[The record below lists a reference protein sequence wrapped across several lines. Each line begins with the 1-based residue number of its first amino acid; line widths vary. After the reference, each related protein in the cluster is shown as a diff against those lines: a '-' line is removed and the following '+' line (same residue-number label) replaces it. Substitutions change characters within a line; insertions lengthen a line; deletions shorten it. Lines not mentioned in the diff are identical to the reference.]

1 MYALKSLPTFNDAI
15 DNTQRKL
22 TLHYIATANGAMI
35 AGVIIA
41 LLAAIGILVAVF
53 FHLKSRKS
61 NTESLLQNHRK
72 GFEEVS
78 Q

>member
-1 MYALKSLPTFNDAI
+1 M
-15 DNTQRKL
+15 
-22 TLHYIATANGAMI
+22 TLHYIALHYIALYNITANGAMI

-41 LLAAIGILVAVF
+41 LLAAAGILVTVF
-53 FHLKSRKS
+53 FHMKNRKR

-78 Q
+78 K

>member
-1 MYALKSLPTFNDAI
+1 
-15 DNTQRKL
+15 
-22 TLHYIATANGAMI
+22 MI

-41 LLAAIGILVAVF
+41 LLAAAGILVTVF
-53 FHLKSRKS
+53 FHMKNRKR

-78 Q
+78 K